1 MHKRYLIC
9 CLALAFQANAQ
20 NTNNETLIE
29 KITVVGANP
38 LSQLSD
44 TRSIIGQTQTLD
56 NAALNKL
63 PNRSLA
69 EILRNQLVS
78 VNINDVQNNPF
89 QPDVQYRGF
98 TASPLLG
105 LPQGLSV
112 YLNGTRVNE
121 PFGDTV
127 NWDLVPLEALDNAV
141 LFSTSNPVF
150 GQNTLGGALALNTK
164 NGFTYDET
172 EFNLST
178 VSWNESARWV

>member
-1 MHKRYLIC
+1 MLKLQHGIGMS
-9 CLALAFQANAQ
+9 AQ
-20 NTNNETLIE
+20 
-29 KITVVGANP
+29 
-38 LSQLSD
+38 
-44 TRSIIGQTQTLD
+44 
-56 NAALNKL
+56 
-63 PNRSLA
+63 
-69 EILRNQLVS
+69 
-78 VNINDVQNNPF
+78 DVQNNPF

-164 NGFTYDET
+164 NGFTYDDT
-172 EFNLST
+172 ELN
-178 VSWNESARWV
+178 VSIGMWAAS